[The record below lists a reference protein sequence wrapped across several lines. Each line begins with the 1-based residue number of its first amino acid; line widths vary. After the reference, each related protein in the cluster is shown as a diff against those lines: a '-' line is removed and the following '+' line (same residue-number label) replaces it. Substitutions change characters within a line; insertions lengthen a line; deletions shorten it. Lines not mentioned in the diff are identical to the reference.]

1 MEHEKYSKEVILLK
15 KQIKSYETLT
25 TMYKNNDSIKSK
37 QIESLHSEVKSK
49 DVRLEKLKK
58 SQYISWGAVLSLVTL
73 WLLK

>member
-1 MEHEKYSKEVILLK
+1 
-15 KQIKSYETLT
+15 
-25 TMYKNNDSIKSK
+25 MYKNNDSIKSK